1 MKLSRAAKHLIL
13 IILTA
18 LVLVIMLFIPELF
31 LSYMDKDAKSVIT
44 EKNTPVTLELRS
56 DVSLGQKAYIA
67 QNGERE
73 AALSPKHT
81 VEEIESETW
90 LICEKLINGPDS
102 WEVSDVYGDY
112 EYEEGAGYDHIDL
125 SEMSIKS
132 MLPVDC
138 TEQYL
143 NESCTIW
150 YVVANIDGN
159 VCRLIL
165 DDDTLGLLDLSL
177 KITDYPTDYIRVDL
191 MDIMSFLFE
200 LAKDYYDVI
209 DNQFRDNL
217 YMSYIE
223 NDTGFVRDMQMVYD
237 MTVREDD
244 GFYVFRTHIGIDGI
258 EFSLL

>member
-67 QNGERE
+67 QNGERK

-90 LICEKLINGPDS
+90 LICEKLINGPNS
-102 WEVSDVYGDY
+102 WEASDVYGDY
-112 EYEEGAGYDHIDL
+112 EYEEDAGFDHVDL
-125 SEMSIKS
+125 NKMEIKS

-177 KITDYPTDYIRVDL
+177 IINDYPEDYIRADL

-200 LAKDYYDVI
+200 LVKEYYDVM
-209 DNQFRDNL
+209 DNQFREDL

-223 NDTGFVRDMQMVYD
+223 HDTGFVRDIQMVYNT
-237 MTVREDD
+237 TVREND
-244 GFYVFRTHIGIDGI
+244 GFYFFQTYIGTDGI